1 MSACLGAGAARA
13 VAAGPAPLLAPLLV
27 PLLGLLL
34 AGCAGTGGTRAGETA
49 QAAAEVAEARYLDAG
64 ILEFET
70 GIKEAEVEEGEV
82 FREVRKAEALYF
94 PWQLRQA
101 MERTEAWRNVW
112 IVPAEA
118 VTDLRV
124 EGTILASDGA
134 ELVLEI
140 AAADAAGRNWLRKK
154 YRGKAAA
161 SDYTPANTRRPFEDL
176 FDEIARDL
184 LRARD
189 AQSAAALK
197 EARYAAELRFARSF
211 SEDAFA
217 GYLEEKRGRY
227 RVTGLP
233 AENDPIYQRVLQI
246 KERDDLFLD
255 TLQGYYDHFAGG
267 IETSYTD
274 WARQSEVEVAARS
287 KQRSKTLLQGVLS
300 ALAIAGGIALD
311 SKNDTARTVL
321 IGAGAYGAVKTVE
334 SYQQSKI
341 HDEALRELGESLELE
356 LQPQVVEVEDR
367 IVTLQGSV
375 TEQYDQWHG
384 ILKEIYFV
392 ERGAPGGPAAAAESV
407 RQ

>member
-1 MSACLGAGAARA
+1 VSARPAAGAARA
-13 VAAGPAPLLAPLLV
+13 AALLA

-34 AGCAGTGGTRAGETA
+34 AGCAGTGGARGGEETA
-49 QAAAEVAEARYLDAG
+49 QAAAELAEARYLDAG
-64 ILEFET
+64 ILEFEP
-70 GIKEAEVEEGEV
+70 GIKEEAVEEGEV

-134 ELVLEI
+134 ELALEI
-140 AAADAAGRNWLRKK
+140 VAADAAGRSWLRKK

-161 SDYTPANTRRPFEDL
+161 SDYTAANTRRPFEEL

-184 LRARD
+184 LQARD

-217 GYLEEKRGRY
+217 GYLEEKKGRY

-255 TLQGYYDHFAGG
+255 TLQGYYDHFADG

-392 ERGAPGGPAAAAESV
+392 ERGAPGGPAAAAESA